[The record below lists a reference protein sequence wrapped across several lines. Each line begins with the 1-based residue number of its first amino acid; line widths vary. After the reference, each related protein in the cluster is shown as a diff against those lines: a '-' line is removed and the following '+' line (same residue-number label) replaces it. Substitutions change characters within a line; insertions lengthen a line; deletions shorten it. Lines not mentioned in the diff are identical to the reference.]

1 METRMTLYAAEGYVL
16 TDGVHYGRV
25 VTLAVG
31 ADPSAWREIT
41 EEEYAAIMAAEG
53 EEKNV

>member
-16 TDGVHYGRV
+16 TDGVHYGKV

-41 EEEYAAIMAAEG
+41 EEEYAAIAAEG

>member
-1 METRMTLYAAEGYVL
+1 MEIRITLYAAEGYVL

-31 ADPSAWREIT
+31 ADPSVWREIT
-41 EEEYAAIMAAEG
+41 EKEYAAIAAEG
-53 EEKNV
+53 DVV